1 MQMRRSAFLIADDHP
16 LFRAA
21 MVQVVRGRFE
31 GVDVLEASSASS
43 LGDVLAAN
51 PGVELVLLDLTMPG
65 THGFS
70 ALLHVRGEHPQ
81 LPVVVISSN
90 DHPRVIRRAQ
100 QFGASGF
107 ISKSA
112 PAEDIVRAMEAVLDG
127 DTVFPALAADRS
139 EADADLA
146 ARLAQLTPHQFKTLL
161 YLADGLLNKQI
172 AQAMGVTEH
181 TVKVHVTAILK
192 KLGCQSRTQ
201 VAVLVRNLEADGGL
215 TAEASGLAQQ

>member
-1 MQMRRSAFLIADDHP
+1 MPQPALLVADDHP
-16 LFRAA
+16 LLRAA
-21 MVQVVRGRFE
+21 VVQVIRSRFPAFE
-31 GVDVLEASSASS
+31 VLEASSASTLS
-43 LGDVLAAN
+43 ATLAEH
-51 PGVELVLLDLTMPG
+51 PQIELVLLDLTMPG

-112 PAEDIVRAMEAVLDG
+112 SADALTQALSAVMDG
-127 DTVFPALAADRS
+127 DTAFPSIHAERS
-139 EADADLA
+139 EADAELA
-146 ARLAQLTPHQFKTLL
+146 MRLAQLTPHQFKTLL
-161 YLADGLLNKQI
+161 YVADGLLNKQI
-172 AQAMGVTEH
+172 AQEMGVTEH

-192 KLGCQSRTQ
+192 KLECHSRTQ
-201 VAVLVRNLEADGGL
+201 AAVLVKSLEPESLG
-215 TAEASGLAQQ
+215 